1 MQHWVG
7 LSILWGL
14 ASFGVQADFIESRDP
29 VEPLW
34 HAQSEVE
41 MEGYLIESLGERRR
55 VFDTGSDSLL
65 VELPQGQAAQMD
77 ERLVLSGAPRQAAEG
92 WLLQVEDVTAASS

>member
-34 HAQSEVE
+34 HAQSQVE
-41 MEGYLIESLGERRR
+41 MEGYLIESLGEGRW

-65 VELPQGQAAQMD
+65 VELPQGRVAAPD
-77 ERLVLSGAPRQAAEG
+77 ERLLLSGAPRQEAEG
-92 WLLQVEDVTAASS
+92 WLLQVEDVSTVAT